1 MAELNERLERARP
14 IRVAFVGSSASDE
27 LPDGFEQ
34 VSPESEA
41 DVYHVHHDRL
51 ASVHDLRKRHANAAV
66 VVDLTATSLS
76 ELDRGT
82 LGLAHEADIVAV
94 TSARDASIIEQR
106 DRRLAGRTA
115 VMPGPIDL
123 GRFAPDAELA
133 ASRRVHY
140 ARFKRYHRLAP
151 PTVLFA
157 GAYVPDGG
165 LGLAIDAVFRLRE
178 TLEDIRLT
186 TIPLGRVD
194 RRYLDECER
203 KALLLGHRG
212 VVEWTPPTEDDLPFW
227 FGTASV
233 VLVAG
238 HDAARPALL
247 AAAAARPVIALD
259 DDAAQSR
266 HAKRA
271 VTGDPEALADTIQEL
286 LGPTGIAAGEESRRE
301 LEALEETKGVRLAQL
316 WSSAAFGA
324 GGLNSATLRAVRDV
338 STSDPSSSTVIHP
351 R

>member
-14 IRVAFVGSSASDE
+14 IRVAFVGSSESDE
-27 LPDGFEQ
+27 LPGGFER
-34 VSPESEA
+34 VSPEAEA
-41 DVYHVHHDRL
+41 DVYHVHHERL
-51 ASVHDLRKRHANAAV
+51 ASVQDLRKRHANAAV

-76 ELDRGT
+76 QLDRGT
-82 LGLAHEADIVAV
+82 LGLVHEADVIAV
-94 TSARDASIIEQR
+94 TSARDAATIELR
-106 DRRLAGRTA
+106 DRRLGGRTA
-115 VMPGPIDL
+115 VMPATIDL
-123 GRFAPDAELA
+123 GRFAPDAALA

-140 ARFKRYHRLAP
+140 SRFKRYHRLAH

-157 GAYVPDGG
+157 GDYLPGGG

-178 TLEDIRLT
+178 TLEHIRLT

-212 VVEWTPPTEDDLPFW
+212 VIEWTPPTEDDLPFW

-238 HDAARPALL
+238 PDAARPALL
-247 AAAAARPVIALD
+247 AGAAARPVIALD
-259 DDAAQSR
+259 DDATQSR
-266 HAKRA
+266 HAKQA
-271 VTGDPEALADTIQEL
+271 ITGDPEALADTIREL

-301 LEALEETKGVRLAQL
+301 LEALEETRGARLAQL

-324 GGLNSATLRAVRDV
+324 GGLTSATLRAVRDV